1 MTLDRAGRSDK
12 TGRRSLG
19 REIGRSTSSPEKRG
33 DLGVQPGAD
42 VSEYQYYEF
51 RAIDHPLDEKQMDE
65 LRALSTRAEITPTS
79 LTNTYHWGDFKGNPA
94 TLMDRYFD
102 AFVYVANW
110 GTHRLMF
117 RIPRK
122 FLDVE
127 AASAYCDDEVL
138 TLDAKNDHVVFE
150 FLSQEEGGGEWEEG
164 EQYMPSLISVRA
176 ELMRGDYR
184 ALYLGWLAS
193 IQYRDPDDEEEGEES
208 ELEPPVP
215 PGLAKLSAPL
225 RALADFLRIND
236 ELIEVAAKGSSGE
249 APAEPSRE
257 ELTRWIKK
265 LPTSAKDDS
274 LLRFLSEEGDLI
286 LRAELLRQF
295 REATLPGAKTKPAA
309 GRRTVAQLLSARD
322 AYSKEKSLAAT
333 ERQAIER
340 AKRQKAEAEA
350 RSKYLDELTGRENEI
365 WSEVET
371 LIATKLP
378 KSYDRAVTL
387 LVDLRDLAQRSGT
400 QTDFERRAGELRE
413 RHRAK
418 SSLLKRFQ
426 KVKL

>member
-1 MTLDRAGRSDK
+1 M
-12 TGRRSLG
+12 
-19 REIGRSTSSPEKRG
+19 
-33 DLGVQPGAD
+33 
-42 VSEYQYYEF
+42 SEYQYYEF
-51 RAIDHPLDEKQMDE
+51 RAIDRPLNDDEMDE
-65 LRALSTRAEITPTS
+65 LRKLSTRAEITPTS
-79 LTNTYHWGDFKGNPA
+79 FTNEYHYGDFRGSPEK
-94 TLMDRYFD
+94 LMDKYFD

-127 AASAYCDDEVL
+127 AASAYRDEETL
-138 TLDAKNDHVVFE
+138 TLDAKKDYVVLE
-150 FLSQEEGGGEWEEG
+150 FCSEEEGGGEWEEG

-193 IQYRDPDDEEEGEES
+193 IQYRDADDEEEEEG

-215 PGLAKLSAPL
+215 SGLAKLSAPL
-225 RALADFLRIND
+225 RALADFLRIDD

-257 ELTRWIKK
+257 ELARWVKK
-265 LPTSAKDDS
+265 LPTSVKDDF
-274 LLRFLSEEGDLI
+274 LLRFLAEDGDLI

-295 REATLPGAKTKPAA
+295 REATLPGTKTKPAA

-322 AYSKEKSLAAT
+322 AYNKEKRRETA
-333 ERQAIER
+333 ERQAKEK
-340 AKRQKAEAEA
+340 AKRQKEQAEA
-350 RSKYLDELTGRENEI
+350 RSKYLDELAAKETETWR
-365 WSEVET
+365 EVET

-378 KSYDRAVTL
+378 KSYDRAVAL
-387 LVDLRDLAQRSGT
+387 LVDLRDLAKRSET
-400 QTDFERRAGELRE
+400 LSAFELRAKELQE
-413 RHRAK
+413 RHRSK
-418 SSLLKRFQ
+418 SSLQKRFQ
-426 KVKL
+426 KINL